1 MLKTPVFCNPFVA
14 MAARLSM
21 SFEHW
26 VFFNSHS
33 VARASAMAPFVM
45 AFAPAF
51 IVFIGAIALAEKT
64 LDALAPGHKN
74 KTGCP
79 QPKRLKPIA

>member
-1 MLKTPVFCNPFVA
+1 MLNTPVFFTSFVA

-21 SFEHW
+21 SFEHC

-33 VARASAMAPFVM
+33 VARASAMAPFVI

-51 IVFIGAIALAEKT
+51 IAFMGAMAIAENT
-64 LDALAPGHKN
+64 LGTRGSLPRELQQRGDALN
-74 KTGCP
+74 
-79 QPKRLKPIA
+79 

>member
-1 MLKTPVFCNPFVA
+1 MLKTPVFFTSLVA
-14 MAARLSM
+14 MAAKLSM
-21 SFEHW
+21 SFEHC

-51 IVFIGAIALAEKT
+51 IAFMGAIALAEKD
-64 LDALAPGHKN
+64 LGAVAPGHNN
-74 KTGCP
+74 KT
-79 QPKRLKPIA
+79 

>member
-1 MLKTPVFCNPFVA
+1 MLKTPVFFTSLVA

-21 SFEHW
+21 SFEHC

-51 IVFIGAIALAEKT
+51 IAFGAMALAENT
-64 LDALAPGHKN
+64 LDPAASDLDHLRRDVLN
-74 KTGCP
+74 
-79 QPKRLKPIA
+79 Q